1 MKTNKKIAIQGING
15 SFHYEAATKF
25 YDESIA
31 IVSCNSFEEVAKTIR
46 IENADFGII
55 AIENSIAGALIPNYA
70 IIDRDDF
77 WICGEQNIAINQH
90 LMALPNQSIEDIDEV
105 YSHPIALLQCIE
117 YLKEFPKIKIIEYKD
132 TAEAAKR
139 IKDGNLKNI
148 AAIASAKAAELFD
161 LNIIIENIQTVKNNQ
176 TRFVVLSKTKQK
188 FDKKGVNKASIKFI
202 LKDTPGCLATVLNV
216 MSNSELNLS
225 KIQSLPIIETPF
237 TYSFFVDLEFKKYK
251 HFKKAEK
258 LLKLITQDYKLLGIY
273 SQNKN

>member
-1 MKTNKKIAIQGING
+1 MVNIAIQGING
-15 SFHYEAATKF
+15 SFHHQAATYFFKK
-25 YDESIA
+25 EIN
-31 IVSCNSFEEVAKTIR
+31 IVSCNSFEEIAK
-46 IENADFGII
+46 NLKNNSVVYGVM

-70 IIDRDDF
+70 IIDREDF

-90 LMALPNQSIEDIDEV
+90 LMALPNQSIEDIEEV
-105 YSHPIALLQCIE
+105 YSHPIALLQCME

-139 IKDGNLKNI
+139 IKDGNLKNV
-148 AAIASAKAAELFD
+148 AAIASVKAADLYG

-176 TRFVVLSKTKQK
+176 TRFVVLSITKQK
-188 FDKKGVNKASIKFI
+188 FDKKEVNKASIKFI

-216 MSNSELNLS
+216 MSNSELNLT

-273 SQNKN
+273 TQNKQ